1 MKAIALMLFSFI
13 GYIIA
18 YHTYGKFL
26 AGKIFKLKTH
36 RLVPSRELEDGVDY
50 IPTRKGIIFG
60 HHYTSIAGTGPIVG
74 PAIGIIWGWVPA
86 MIWIFFGSIF
96 MGAVHDLGSLVLSL
110 RNKGESLSE
119 YAARYVNTRMRYLS
133 FLIIF
138 LELLIIIAIFG
149 LVIAVIFKMFP
160 QAVFPVWMEIPIALT
175 LGWLIYRRRANIL
188 ISTTAA
194 VVVMYITVYLGH
206 YLPFNMP
213 EVAGLPATGVWTV
226 ILLTYAFVAST
237 IPVNRLLQ
245 PRDYINAWQL
255 FIAMGILILGILG
268 SGFGGNLELVAP
280 AFNLSAAGAPP
291 LLPFLFIT
299 IACGAL
305 SGFHSV
311 VSSGTTSKQLAN
323 EPDALFVGYGSM
335 LMEAV
340 LATLVVI
347 AVGAGIGMA
356 YESADGTLLSG
367 TTAWHEHYATWAAS
381 QGLASKINAVVVGS
395 ANMMESIWIPKSL
408 GIIII
413 GVFIA
418 SFAGTTLDSATRIQ
432 RYVITELFRDINV
445 SNLSNRY
452 TATALAVLT
461 AAALAFITG
470 ADGRGALTL
479 WPLFGAVNQLLA
491 GLALLVLTIYLKQKR
506 AGLSYLIAAIPAL
519 IILVVTIW
527 AIFLNE
533 FSYWHSGHGLL
544 VFINAIVFVLA
555 IWMVIEGLIV
565 IFRSKTQIQKAAS
578 HVNE

>member
-1 MKAIALMLFSFI
+1 MKAVALMLFSFV
-13 GYIIA
+13 GYLIA

-26 AGKIFKLKTH
+26 ARKIFKLKLD
-36 RLVPSRELEDGVDY
+36 RQVPSRELEDGVDF
-50 IPTRKGIIFG
+50 IPTRKSIIFG

-110 RNKGESLSE
+110 RNRGESLSE
-119 YAARYVNTRMRYLS
+119 FAARYVNLRMRYIA

-149 LVIAVIFKMFP
+149 VIIAMIFQLFP
-160 QAVFPVWMEIPIALT
+160 QSVFPVWMEIPIAII
-175 LGWLIYRRRANIL
+175 LGWLIYKRSANIL
-188 ISTTAA
+188 ISTAAA
-194 VVVMYITVYLGH
+194 VTLMYITLFLGH
-206 YLPFNMP
+206 YLPFSMP
-213 EVAGLPATGVWTV
+213 AIGGLPATGVWTI
-226 ILLTYAFVAST
+226 ILLIYAGVASV

-255 FIAMGILILGILG
+255 FIAMGALVLGILG
-268 SGFGGNLELVAP
+268 SGLWGNLEIVAP
-280 AFNLSAAGAPP
+280 ALNVSPAGAPP

-305 SGFHSV
+305 SGFHAV
-311 VSSGTTSKQLAN
+311 VSSGTTSKQIAS

-335 LMEAV
+335 LMEAL

-347 AVGAGIGMA
+347 AVGAGIGLA
-356 YESADGTLLSG
+356 YQQSDGSILTG
-367 TTAWHEHYATWAAS
+367 TTAWHQHYASWGSS
-381 QGLASKINAVVVGS
+381 QGLASKINAVVIGS

-408 GIIII
+408 GIIVI

-432 RYVITELFRDINV
+432 RYVITELFRDMK
-445 SNLSNRY
+445 LKALTNRY
-452 TATALAVLT
+452 ITTAFVVLT

-470 ADGRGALTL
+470 ADGKGALTL

-491 GLALLVLTIYLKQKR
+491 GMALIVITIYLKKKR
-506 AGLSYLIAAIPAL
+506 KGLTYLITAIPAL
-519 IILVVTIW
+519 IILIMTIW

-533 FSYWHSGHGLL
+533 FSYWESGHGLL
-544 VFINAIVFVLA
+544 VFINALVFCLA
-555 IWMVIEGLIV
+555 IWMVIEGLA
-565 IFRSKTQIQKAAS
+565 FALKKTESA
-578 HVNE
+578 

>member
-1 MKAIALMLFSFI
+1 MKVVALMLFSFV
-13 GYIIA
+13 GYLIA

-26 AGKIFKLKTH
+26 ARKIFKLKLD
-36 RLVPSRELEDGVDY
+36 RQVPSRELEDGVDF
-50 IPTRKGIIFG
+50 IPTRKSIIFG

-110 RNKGESLSE
+110 RNRGESLSE
-119 YAARYVNTRMRYLS
+119 FAARYVNLRMRYIA

-149 LVIAVIFKMFP
+149 VIIAMIFQMFP
-160 QAVFPVWMEIPIALT
+160 QSVFPVWMEIPIAIT
-175 LGWLIYRRRANIL
+175 LGWLIYKRSANIL
-188 ISTTAA
+188 ISTAAA
-194 VVVMYITVYLGH
+194 VTLMYITVFLGH
-206 YLPFNMP
+206 YLPFSMP
-213 EVAGLPATGVWTV
+213 AIGGLPATGVWTI
-226 ILLTYAFVAST
+226 ILLIYAGVASV

-255 FIAMGILILGILG
+255 FIAMGVLVAGIMI
-268 SGFGGNLELVAP
+268 SGLWGDLEMVAP
-280 AFNLSAAGAPP
+280 ALNVSPAGAPP

-305 SGFHSV
+305 SGFHAV
-311 VSSGTTSKQLAN
+311 VSSGTTSKQIAN
-323 EPDALFVGYGSM
+323 EPDALFIGYGSM
-335 LMEAV
+335 LMEAI

-347 AVGAGIGMA
+347 AVGAGIGLA
-356 YESADGTLLSG
+356 YEQADGSILTG
-367 TTAWHEHYATWAAS
+367 TAAWHQHYATWAAS
-381 QGLASKINAVVVGS
+381 QGLASKINAVIIGS

-432 RYVITELFRDINV
+432 RYVITELFRDIKV
-445 SNLSNRY
+445 KVFTNRY
-452 TATALAVLT
+452 IATAFAVLT

-470 ADGRGALTL
+470 ADGKGALTL

-491 GLALLVLTIYLKQKR
+491 GMALIVISIYLKKKR
-506 AGLSYLIAAIPAL
+506 KGLTYLITAIPAL
-519 IILVVTIW
+519 IILTMTIW

-533 FSYWHSGHGLL
+533 ISYWESGHGLL
-544 VFINAIVFVLA
+544 IFLNAIVFLLA
-555 IWMVIEGLIV
+555 IWMVIEGLISV
-565 IFRSKTQIQKAAS
+565 LRRTDQG
-578 HVNE
+578 

>member
-1 MKAIALMLFSFI
+1 MDAVALMLVSFI
-13 GYIIA
+13 GYLIA
-18 YHTYGKFL
+18 YHSYGKFL
-26 AGKIFKLKTH
+26 ARKIFNLNID
-36 RLVPSRELEDGVDY
+36 RSVPSHDLEDGVDF

-110 RNKGESLSE
+110 RNRGESLSE
-119 YAARYVNTRMRYLS
+119 YAARYVNLRMRYIA

-149 LVIAVIFKMFP
+149 LIIAVIFKMFP
-160 QAVFPVWMEIPIALT
+160 QSVFPVWMEIPIAVT
-175 LGWLIYRRRANIL
+175 LGWLIYQRGTNVL
-188 ISTTAA
+188 ISTAIA
-194 VVVMYITVYLGH
+194 VTLMYTTVVLGH

-213 EVAGLPATGVWTV
+213 AIAGLPATGVWTI
-226 ILLTYAFVAST
+226 ILLIYAGVASA

-255 FIAMGILILGILG
+255 FIAMGALVIGILG
-268 SGFGGNLELVAP
+268 SGLWGKLEMVAP
-280 AFNLSAAGAPP
+280 ALNVSPSGAPP

-305 SGFHSV
+305 SGFHAV
-311 VSSGTTSKQLAN
+311 VSSGTTSKQIDS

-335 LMEAV
+335 LMEAL

-347 AVGAGIGMA
+347 AVGAGIGLA
-356 YESADGTLLSG
+356 YQQNDGTLLTG
-367 TTAWHEHYATWAAS
+367 TAAWHHHYASWSAS
-381 QGLASKINAVVVGS
+381 QGLASKINAVVIGS
-395 ANMMESIWIPKSL
+395 ANMLESIWIPKSL
-408 GIIII
+408 GIIVI

-432 RYVITELFRDINV
+432 RYVISELFRDMKV
-445 SNLSNRY
+445 PGLTNRY
-452 TATALAVLT
+452 TATAIAVLT

-470 ADGRGALTL
+470 ADGNGALTL

-491 GLALLVLTIYLKQKR
+491 GMALIVISIYLRRKR
-506 AGLSYLIAAIPAL
+506 KDLAFLITAIPAF
-519 IILVVTIW
+519 IIVSMTVW

-533 FSYWHSGHGLL
+533 LSYWENGHALL
-544 VFINAIVFVLA
+544 VFLNAIVFILA
-555 IWMVIEGLIV
+555 IWMVIEGLL
-565 IFRSKTQIQKAAS
+565 FSLKKT
-578 HVNE
+578 EGD